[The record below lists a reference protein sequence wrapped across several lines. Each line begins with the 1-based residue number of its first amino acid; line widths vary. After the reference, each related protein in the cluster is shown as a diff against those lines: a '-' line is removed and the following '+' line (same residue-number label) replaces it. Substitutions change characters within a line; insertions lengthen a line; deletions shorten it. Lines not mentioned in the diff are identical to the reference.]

1 MCMGGEL
8 YEELLE
14 RKNLSEKDTAIIVK
28 QIVST
33 LKYLHSKK
41 IVHRD
46 LKLENVLLDQ
56 KSKFDQI
63 KIVDFGT
70 STFVKVAKM
79 EDKVG
84 SPYYIAPE
92 VLNKSYT
99 SKCDL
104 WSLGVITYLLL
115 AGEPP
120 FNGAN
125 HK

>member
-1 MCMGGEL
+1 MGGEL